1 MSGCLYSALWP
12 NSAAEQDSFGLYGYQ
27 ADECIRAVSGFRR
40 MMGRRSI
47 ISRRLREIC
56 MYLSMHAG
64 PSFYRCTYIHMS
76 LLNWLV
82 AFSFVYIDI
91 DMCMHIYIY
100 VYTYTYMPVEYT
112 CSNASS

>member
-1 MSGCLYSALWP
+1 MSGCLYSALGP

-64 PSFYRCTYIHMS
+64 R
-76 LLNWLV
+76 
-82 AFSFVYIDI
+82 IDV
-91 DMCMHIYIY
+91 H
-100 VYTYTYMPVEYT
+100 TYTCLYLIGWLPFRLFT
-112 CSNASS
+112 